1 MCSNNEKDVMNETT
15 KELLIEDLRPLKD
28 FPTELILAEADNF
41 MVGKAII
48 NNEEIQVIIVNTKN
62 VIPCSFNNGNSVYN
76 VDRFE
81 ERLAYDQEICEVTF
95 KSDIFLTHDRRCK
108 NKKIEGCKKCSLH
121 NFELKF
127 TNKAEELQR
136 ERVKKYLH
144 GNIM

>member
-1 MCSNNEKDVMNETT
+1 MCSNNEKDVMNEMT
-15 KELLIEDLRPLKD
+15 KDLLIEDLKPLKD
-28 FPTELILAEADNF
+28 FPTELILTEADNF

-62 VIPCSFNNGNSVYN
+62 VIPCSFNDDNSVYN

-81 ERLAYDQEICEVTF
+81 EPDQETCEVTF

-108 NKKIEGCKKCSLH
+108 NKKVEGSEKCSLH